1 MTAPGAMIV
10 MPIAMTG
17 MPITMTGMPIA
28 MTGAPVVLTAMPLA
42 LTAILGG
49 FVGFSLGLTGGGG
62 AIFAVPLLIYA
73 LGLPAREAIGISLLT
88 VGSTALVGFIQ
99 RARRGMVEF
108 PTGLLFAFAGM
119 VGAPIGSA
127 IAQRIPEPLLL
138 TLFAALMLLIAIRM
152 WLKAHDKNSYL
163 PIIDGDNTGPACRR
177 DPEGRLRLTSRCASL
192 LGVVGLGIG
201 ILTGMFGVGGGFI
214 IVPALVSFACMG
226 MQRAIGTSLLVIT
239 LVSLSGTANH
249 LLAGKEL
256 SLVTATL
263 FTLGS
268 LVGLFAGSALARHMA
283 GPTLQRLF
291 ALSIILVAIY
301 VILRTTSQ

>member
-1 MTAPGAMIV
+1 
-10 MPIAMTG
+10 
-17 MPITMTGMPIA
+17 
-28 MTGAPVVLTAMPLA
+28 
-42 LTAILGG
+42 
-49 FVGFSLGLTGGGG
+49 
-62 AIFAVPLLIYA
+62 
-73 LGLPAREAIGISLLT
+73 
-88 VGSTALVGFIQ
+88 
-99 RARRGMVEF
+99 MVEF

-138 TLFAALMLLIAIRM
+138 TLFAALMLLIALRM
-152 WLKAHDKNSYL
+152 WLKANDKNTYL

-192 LGVVGLGIG
+192 LGVVGLGTG

-256 SLVTATL
+256 SLVTAAL

-268 LVGLFAGSALARHMA
+268 LVGLFAGTAVARRMS